1 MINYNSPPSFCLASV
16 PLPPNSSRC
25 TSFHSKLWPKYCHG
39 ATNAAETL
47 RGIRETWERKILSGL
62 DWFHLAALVDKAP
75 RKDNDNKSN
84 AFKIDF
90 DLFRLLEALED
101 YAAICFVSPD
111 FYPELLAAFGGKP
124 SRDVATS
131 RNVSHRIVCLHS
143 AFLIKFPGDTPS
155 GPHRVQWGFSGS
167 QGLYL
172 FDLTT
177 MAIERLTQLEVL
189 EAVTNICRQMRILCK
204 CQEPEEEFENQ
215 HQQLQLQLQFMRMLI
230 KLTPNGYI

>member
-1 MINYNSPPSFCLASV
+1 MAKIL
-16 PLPPNSSRC
+16 SRGNKRC
-25 TSFHSKLWPKYCHG
+25 R
-39 ATNAAETL
+39 NAL
-47 RGIRETWERKILSGL
+47 RGIQDRERERSCLGLIDSTWR
-62 DWFHLAALVDKAP
+62 HLLIKP

-84 AFKIDF
+84 AFKIGF
-90 DLFRLLEALED
+90 DLFRLLETLED
-101 YAAICFVSPD
+101 YAAICFVSPG
-111 FYPELLAAFGGKP
+111 FYPELLAAFRGKP

-143 AFLIKFPGDTPS
+143 AFLIKFPGDTPT
-155 GPHRVQWGFSGS
+155 GHTEFNEGS

-177 MAIERLTQLEVL
+177 MAIERLTQLKVL

-230 KLTPNGYI
+230 KLTPNGYIDITIAIAQSGAEAEAAADAMSQSATASDNF

>member
-1 MINYNSPPSFCLASV
+1 MINYNSPPSFCPASV
-16 PLPPNSSRC
+16 PLPSHSSRC

-47 RGIRETWERKILSGL
+47 SEEYERRERERSCRGLIDSTWR
-62 DWFHLAALVDKAP
+62 HLLIKP

-84 AFKIDF
+84 AFKIGF
-90 DLFRLLEALED
+90 DLFRLLAALED

-155 GPHRVQWGFSGS
+155 GPHRVQ
-167 QGLYL
+167 
-172 FDLTT
+172 
-177 MAIERLTQLEVL
+177 
-189 EAVTNICRQMRILCK
+189 
-204 CQEPEEEFENQ
+204 
-215 HQQLQLQLQFMRMLI
+215 
-230 KLTPNGYI
+230 